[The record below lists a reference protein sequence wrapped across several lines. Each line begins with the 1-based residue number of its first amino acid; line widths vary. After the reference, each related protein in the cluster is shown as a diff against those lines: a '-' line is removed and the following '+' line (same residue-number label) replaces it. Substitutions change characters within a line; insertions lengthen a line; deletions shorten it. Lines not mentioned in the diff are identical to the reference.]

1 MAVTQYIGA
10 RYVPLIYQNPDD
22 NSNTWKAGV
31 AYDPLT
37 IVSWAGGSYTSKSAV
52 PAGASN
58 PADAPEYWVS
68 IGLYSGQT
76 SINTNNIDH
85 IQHALANATEAGYVC
100 TTARAEGDLVW
111 INGILYECTAAVDVN
126 DSYVEGVNITQILD
140 VIATLRS
147 GISQNVSDISDLG
160 NDVGDLQ
167 NDMTQAQTDI
177 LALQAN
183 TDDPFTIMLGD
194 SYATGWTPDGSN
206 SGWPTYLEALG
217 VSRNIKLSDGGV
229 AFGRAESDP
238 KAPIS
243 LLQNATLPTGVTA
256 DDVKRIIVLLGYND
270 FYQADADIVAHI
282 RSFVTYCNTTY
293 TNAIVY
299 IGMCGYCDSRDVNGK
314 FGVDVQRT
322 ARSYS
327 NALRETNAVWVSQVL
342 GILFANGSMA
352 SDGIHPLEP
361 GNKLIALAM
370 WNALHGTS
378 YAAHA
383 YYEMA
388 ASSTMYSTVSGRIK
402 LDATVCN
409 GALTGIMSSL
419 NFELSDASPHDLH
432 DVPLNPSGRVPAL
445 PYGCFHNA
453 ELWQTYD
460 KSNGLG
466 KDFYSTFVRL
476 DGFGYNLTSKI
487 DFSSIADGGSA
498 YGKSSRVKVIDTG
511 SFQISASFI

>member
-1 MAVTQYIGA
+1 MPVTQYIGA

-22 NSNTWKAGV
+22 NSNTWKSGV

-85 IQHALANATEAGYVC
+85 IQHALANATEAGYTC

-111 INGILYECTAAVDVN
+111 IDGILYECTAAVNVN
-126 DSYVEGVNITQILD
+126 DSYTEGINITQELD
-140 VIATLRS
+140 VIKTIIDAL
-147 GISQNVSDISDLG
+147 SQMASDISDCGGDIFNLQG
-160 NDVGDLQ
+160 DVTQLQ
-167 NDMTQAQTDI
+167 NDV
-177 LALQAN
+177 LALQAD

-194 SYATGWTPDGSN
+194 SYATGWTPDGDN
-206 SGWPTYLEALG
+206 SGWPTYLENLG

-256 DDVKRIIVLLGYND
+256 NDVKRIIVLLGYND

-293 TNAIVY
+293 QNAVVY
-299 IGMCGYCDSRDVNGK
+299 IGMCGYCDSRDTNGK
-314 FGVDVQRT
+314 FGVDVVRT
-322 ARSYS
+322 ARSYA
-327 NALRETNAVWVSQVL
+327 NALRTTNAVFVPQVL
-342 GILFANGSMA
+342 GILFANGSLA
-352 SDGIHPLEP
+352 SDGIHPLES
-361 GNKLIALAM
+361 GNKLLALAM
-370 WNALHGTS
+370 WNALHGSSFT
-378 YAAHA
+378 AHA
-383 YYEMA
+383 YYEMSA
-388 ASSTMYSTVSGRIK
+388 ASTAYATVSGKIK
-402 LDATVCN
+402 LDASVNN
-409 GALTGIMSSL
+409 GILTGIASSNL
-419 NFELSDASPHDLH
+419 ELTDSAPHDLH
-432 DVPLNPSGRVPAL
+432 NIPLTASGTVPSL
-445 PYGCFHNA
+445 PFGSFHIFN
-453 ELWQTYD
+453 LWQTYD

-466 KDFYSTFVRL
+466 KDFYSSFVTAE
-476 DGFGYNLTSKI
+476 GFGYNLSSRLE
-487 DFSSIADGGSA
+487 FNSIADSGGA
-498 YGKSSRVKVIDTG
+498 YGKSSHVKSIDNF
-511 SFQISASFI
+511 SYQISASFI

>member
-58 PADAPEYWVS
+58 PADSPEYWVS

-126 DSYVEGVNITQILD
+126 DSYTEGINITQVLD
-140 VIATLRS
+140 VIKTITDTLAQAT
-147 GISQNVSDISDLG
+147 SDISDCGDDIVALQG
-160 NDVGDLQ
+160 DVGTLQ
-167 NDMTQAQTDI
+167 NDVA
-177 LALQAN
+177 ALQAD

-217 VSRNIKLSDGGV
+217 VSRNIKLADGGV
-229 AFGRAESDP
+229 AFGRAESDTR
-238 KAPIS
+238 AP
-243 LLQNATLPTGVTA
+243 LYMLQNATLPAGVTA

-322 ARSYS
+322 ARSYA
-327 NALRETNAVWVSQVL
+327 NALRTTNAVFVSQVL

-352 SDGIHPLEP
+352 SDGIHPLEA
-361 GNKLIALAM
+361 GNKVLALAM

-378 YAAHA
+378 YAVHS
-383 YYEMA
+383 YYEMSA
-388 ASSTMYSTVSGRIK
+388 ASTMFSTVTGKLK

-409 GALTGIMSSL
+409 GVLTGILNTL
-419 NFELSDASPHDLH
+419 NFEMSDANPHDLH
-432 DVPLNPSGRVPAL
+432 MIPLTPSGTVPAL
-445 PYGCFHNA
+445 PYGSFHAA
-453 ELWQTYD
+453 ELWQNYD
-460 KSNGLG
+460 RVNNLG
-466 KDFYSTFVRL
+466 NFFYSTFVRVE
-476 DGFGYNLTSKI
+476 GFGYNLSSLI
-487 DFSSIADGGSA
+487 DFSSISDDGSA
-498 YGKSSRVKVIDTG
+498 YGKSAHVKSIDTG
-511 SFQISASFI
+511 SYQVSASFI